1 MKVFSRILLTG
12 GGTAGHVNPALAIGR
27 AIGDDRSTYLF
38 VGVRGRAEAVVVPKA
53 GLPMN
58 YVRASAF
65 PGSRPSLS
73 WLPFLF
79 NLSVGTLKSIAIVTR
94 FSPDIIVGTGG
105 FASAPV
111 MLAAALLRRLGLC
124 RAGLYVHEQNAA
136 PGRLNLLVGRL
147 ADRVFLSFPDTLAA
161 FPVNG
166 VLSGYPVRRQI
177 QTVDHD
183 TARASLDFAVPAGR
197 LVVFA
202 FGGSQGARTINRAM
216 VDALGSLLPYKDRVF
231 IIHGTGLAD
240 SGGSYDA
247 GRDTAARLDTRYSE
261 AERRAI
267 ETFYVARPF
276 FHDIE
281 RVYGV
286 TGLAVVRGGAG
297 TLNELAS
304 LGLPA
309 IVIPKVNLPGEH
321 QVMNARALERAGG
334 AIVLYEE
341 TRLEDGRAVEEL
353 DGRVLASAIVHL
365 LDDAPRLSAMSLA
378 SRQFL
383 QHDAIEV
390 IRTTLQEEDAGK
402 VVSGAQAGVIAGV
415 PPLLSPAALLPR
427 LERAWAA
434 HRSSY
439 RVEIEIPAR
448 GDRTY
453 YVSRATSLLSDGR
466 WELRNLGVKLVGLL
480 QARDKLPLVLAL
492 FRDRRPA
499 AWYKRLLG
507 GDFEQ
512 VGFIRRNA
520 VTAIGRLAVVTPDV
534 EAALLVGI
542 SDPYYEVRSETARV
556 VAVLEGGLSQA
567 GRSALVAGLVT
578 LLTDRWLEVVAASAD
593 TLGRIGGEHDARPVL
608 LALESHR
615 YWVVRA
621 AALRGLASL
630 VERGCAGDLA
640 ELEHHLRRFVLTA
653 TDFRPE
659 FAIRTSYAR
668 VIDAIQTRRGSTS

>member
-1 MKVFSRILLTG
+1 
-12 GGTAGHVNPALAIGR
+12 
-27 AIGDDRSTYLF
+27 
-38 VGVRGRAEAVVVPKA
+38 
-53 GLPMN
+53 
-58 YVRASAF
+58 
-65 PGSRPSLS
+65 
-73 WLPFLF
+73 
-79 NLSVGTLKSIAIVTR
+79 
-94 FSPDIIVGTGG
+94 
-105 FASAPV
+105 
-111 MLAAALLRRLGLC
+111 
-124 RAGLYVHEQNAA
+124 VHEQNAA

-166 VLSGYPVRRQI
+166 VLSGYPLRRQI
-177 QTVDHD
+177 QTIDRD

-202 FGGSQGARTINRAM
+202 FGGSQGARTINRAI
-216 VDALGSLLPYKDRVF
+216 VDALGSLLPHKDRVF

-240 SGGSYDA
+240 SARSYDA
-247 GRDTAARLDTRYSE
+247 GRDTAARLDARYSE

-267 ETFYVARPF
+267 ETFYVTRPF

-281 RVYGV
+281 RVYAV

-309 IVIPKVNLPGEH
+309 IVVPKVNLPGEH

-334 AIVLYEE
+334 AVVLYEE
-341 TRLEDGRAVEEL
+341 TRLENGRAVEEL
-353 DGRVLASAIVHL
+353 DGSVLASAIVQL
-365 LDDAPRLSAMSLA
+365 LDDAARLSAMALA
-378 SRQFL
+378 SRQFI

-390 IRTTLQEEDAGK
+390 IRTTLQEEDSGRRQPVSQPVLAARNGPHTQ
-402 VVSGAQAGVIAGV
+402 VVRPSLVSGAQVGVIAGV

-439 RVEIEIPAR
+439 RVEIEIPAA

-534 EAALLVGI
+534 EDALLVAM
-542 SDPYYEVRSETARV
+542 SDPYYEVRSEAARV
-556 VAVLEGGLSQA
+556 VAVLESGLSQN

-593 TLGRIGGEHDARPVL
+593 ALGRIGGEHDARPVL

-659 FAIRTSYAR
+659 FAIRTSHAR
-668 VIDAIQTRRGSTS
+668 VIDAIQMRRGSTP

>member
-615 YWVVRA
+615 YWDVRA